1 MPTFRNACVCAASLF
16 LLLSCNNKKKTTEEK
31 QPDIKSETAFHEM
44 EPPLFQTID
53 YHNSFERM
61 AAQHF
66 TVSEKAGAE
75 LVAAGGLKVKVV
87 PADLEKADGTPVKDP
102 IQVKIIELQ
111 SSQQLFKCNAATV
124 SNGKLLASGGSYY
137 IGMES
142 AGQQLNIKKNRKLR
156 VSFPVISQE
165 DMELFY
171 GQRDSAGSMNWKRT
185 GQILE
190 EAPEEVTF
198 KSDLRQ
204 DEAGSAANYRST
216 TVYRYQKPA
225 QYLSERVFKNL
236 DEDVYYYNLKLSV
249 KKLLDT
255 VNRTSMKICLDT
267 VSFWPLNLPKNVKL
281 DTGYLTYLYGPR
293 IQYKLKKCVP
303 DVEPKKEQA
312 LVSNVKPKVLETNSS
327 PLATQ
332 IRKYYADAQVQF
344 LGWLNCDRYY
354 NDPQQTE
361 MEFSLP
367 FTLNNN
373 RVNYFIIYKKFNGLM
388 SGNIVVKTDSAFRL
402 TGLPANEEV
411 KLIAFTR
418 NNGIVY
424 QASTDLRIEN
434 GKKIT
439 LELKEI
445 SVSMLNK
452 IFGSNIKT

>member
-1 MPTFRNACVCAASLF
+1 MPTLRNACVCAASLF

-31 QPDIKSETAFHEM
+31 QPEIKSESAFHEK
-44 EPPLFQTID
+44 EPPLFQTTD
-53 YHNSFERM
+53 YHNSYERM

-66 TVSEKAGAE
+66 TVSGKERSE

-87 PADLEKADGTPVKDP
+87 PADLEKADGTALRDP

-142 AGQQLNIKKNRKLR
+142 AGQQVKIKKNRKLQ
-156 VSFPVISQE
+156 VSFPVISKDE
-165 DMELFY
+165 MELFY
-171 GQRDSAGSMNWKRT
+171 GERDATGNLNWKRA
-185 GQILE
+185 GQFLE
-190 EAPEEVTF
+190 EAPEELTF
-198 KSDLRQ
+198 KSDTRY
-204 DEAGSAANYRST
+204 DYDGVSSGYSNSA
-216 TVYRYQKPA
+216 VYRYQKPV
-225 QYLSERVFKNL
+225 QYLSGRVFKNL
-236 DEDVYYYNLKLSV
+236 EEDVYYYNLKLSV

-255 VNRTSMKICLDT
+255 VNRTSMKVCLDT
-267 VSFWPLNLPKNVKL
+267 VSFWPVNLPKNVKL

-293 IQYKLKKCVP
+293 IQYKLKKCTP
-303 DVEPKKEQA
+303 DNEADQ
-312 LVSNVKPKVLETNSS
+312 LVNEGKPKVAENNNQ
-327 PLATQ
+327 PLVTQ

-373 RVNYFIIYKKFNGLM
+373 RINYFIIYKKFNGLM

-402 TGLPANEEV
+402 SGLPANEEV

-424 QASTDLRIEN
+424 QASTDLRTEN
-434 GKKIT
+434 RKKIK